1 MGLICDRVG
10 RKVALVSTT
19 LLIVIGATLGTAAHG
34 VHGSAQGL
42 FWFLTIARGITGVV
56 CNFFHDA
63 FSMINF
69 VRALEVNIRLLLRVL
84 AKLRTRRHR
93 EIAVQ
98 VNFYHLFEVCMTL
111 RSEQYSS
118 WSRTLFYR
126 CVCPYYSQGD
136 LNSLNQFGGPL
147 AVSVFLIVLSAAGEN
162 HLETVWRVC
171 FGIGIL
177 LPLTVFFFRLRML
190 SSKLYR
196 KGAIKRMY
204 ESALTSPVFNVILG
218 RVPYGLVFKRYWREL
233 IGTCGAW

>member
-1 MGLICDRVG
+1 MQI
-10 RKVALVSTT
+10 
-19 LLIVIGATLGTAAHG
+19 
-34 VHGSAQGL
+34 
-42 FWFLTIARGITGVV
+42 
-56 CNFFHDA
+56 FHDA

-69 VRALEVNIRLLLRVL
+69 VRALEVNILLLPRVP
-84 AKLRTRRHR
+84 AKLRMRRHR
-93 EIAVQ
+93 QIAVQ
-98 VNFYHLFEVCMTL
+98 VSLCQLSQVYITL

-118 WSRTLFYR
+118 WLRTLFYP
-126 CVCPYYSQGD
+126 CVCSCYSDGD
-136 LNSLNQFGGPL
+136 LNNSNQFGGPL
-147 AVSVFLIVLSAAGEN
+147 AVSVFLIVLSAAGDN

-204 ESALTSPVFNVILG
+204 KSALIPLKFNVILG